1 MLMTKQP
8 KTKKP
13 SNVDLRNNPLI
24 GASKGATLAG
34 ASADDLE
41 DSQGANTIE
50 GDLENDVNAAG
61 GLDKSETRAGARA
74 KRG

>member
-1 MLMTKQP
+1 MLMTKHP
-8 KTKKP
+8 KTKRP
-13 SNVDLRNNPLI
+13 GNVDLRNNPLI

-41 DSQGANTIE
+41 DSQGAKTIE
-50 GDLENDVNAAG
+50 GDLENAAG
-61 GLDKSETRAGARA
+61 GLDKNETRAGARA